1 MSSGD
6 SVQKIK
12 ERLSIV
18 DVVSTY
24 VELHQAGKNFKG
36 KSPFTSEKTPSFY
49 VSPDRGMYYCFSSSQ
64 GGDIFTFIQK
74 MEGVDF
80 KEALKILADKAGV
93 ELVPE
98 DPKKKTER
106 DRLYDALEEATKFFQ
121 DYCRKKP
128 QVQEYLQNRGVTDE
142 TITKWRIGY
151 APGPSEHGWR
161 ELKEYMES
169 KGYSKEEL
177 LKVGLIKGADQGKEP
192 YDLFRDRVMFPI
204 FDPSG
209 RVVAYSGR
217 ILTKDSDAPKYVNS
231 PETELFNKSE
241 ILYGYHIAKQGIR
254 TLDFALAVE
263 GQFDV
268 VLSHQAGYSNTVAVS
283 GTALTSYH
291 IMLLQRL
298 SNKVVLSLD
307 ADKAGIAAVKRAADL
322 MLPRGIDLKVANIVG
337 GKDPADL
344 IKEDVQKFRK
354 IIGSAKPVVEYFLD
368 ILEAEKKDD
377 RTFKLRVREEV
388 LPLLIKIS
396 NHIDQEHFENVIA
409 QRLGTTKDAI
419 HFEVERLQELAT
431 KNAQRSAQHAER
443 NEVPS
448 VQAFDVPQKSL
459 SSRREEVLQH
469 LAVLTTVFPEEKRSV
484 LEHAFTA
491 ATNEDHQ
498 TIFRALPVEVTSGLL
513 FTLESYLTTVPPKQ
527 LYEEVVDKLNYLH
540 GCIAKDK
547 MQELQE
553 LLVDAEERHDEEK
566 RDALLAELDVVKHYK
581 NTKKFAIE
589 LFA

>member
-36 KSPFTSEKTPSFY
+36 KSPFTTEKTPSFY

-74 MEGVDF
+74 MEGVEF

-93 ELVPE
+93 ELVAE
-98 DPKKKTER
+98 DPKKKSER
-106 DRLYDALEEATKFFQ
+106 DRMYDALEDATKFFE
-121 DYCRKKP
+121 DYRHKTP
-128 QVQEYLQNRGVTDE
+128 EVTQYLIDRGVTAE
-142 TITKWRIGY
+142 TIAKWRIGY
-151 APGPSEHGWR
+151 APGPPNHGWR
-161 ELKEYMES
+161 GLKEFMES
-169 KGYSKEEL
+169 KGYSKDEL
-177 LKVGLIKGADQGKEP
+177 LKVGLIKGADAGKEP

-204 FDPSG
+204 FDAGG

-217 ILTKDSDAPKYVNS
+217 ILTKDTEAPKYVNS

-268 VLSHQAGYSNTVAVS
+268 VLSHQAGYNNTVAVS
-283 GTALTSYH
+283 GTALTAYH

-344 IKEDVQKFRK
+344 IKEDVHAFRK

-377 RTFKLRVREEV
+377 RTFKLRVREEI

-396 NHIDQEHFENVIA
+396 NHIDREHFENVIA
-409 QRLGTTKDAI
+409 TRLQTTKDAV
-419 HFEVERLQELAT
+419 HYEVERLQESMTEKAT
-431 KNAQRSAQHAER
+431 LGAQHGRQTEEQTA
-443 NEVPS
+443 PS
-448 VQAFDVPQKSL
+448 ATPQKRTT
-459 SSRREEVLQH
+459 SRREEVRQH
-469 LAVLTTVFPEEKRSV
+469 LAVLTSVFPEEKKRI
-484 LEHAFTA
+484 LEHAFETA
-491 ATNEDHQ
+491 TKEHAQAAFE
-498 TIFRALPVEVTSGLL
+498 ALPPEVTSGLL
-513 FTLESYLTTVPPKQ
+513 FTIESYLSTVPPKQ
-527 LYEEVVDKLNYLH
+527 LYEEIVDKLNYLH
-540 GCIAKDK
+540 DCLAKDM
-547 MQELQE
+547 MQDLQNALKE
-553 LLVDAEERHDEEK
+553 AEEQHDEAK

-581 NTKKFAIE
+581 NSQKFSIE